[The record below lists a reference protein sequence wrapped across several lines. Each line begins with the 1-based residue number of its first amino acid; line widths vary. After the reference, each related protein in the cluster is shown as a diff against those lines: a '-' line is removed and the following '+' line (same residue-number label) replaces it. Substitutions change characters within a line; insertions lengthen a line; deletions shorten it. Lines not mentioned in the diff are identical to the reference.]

1 MQICTIMFLSAK
13 DSSDL
18 ENKIQ
23 EPKEDVTMVQLI
35 VGSKGDGKTKHLLDR
50 VNSQIKT
57 ASGNIVYLDNSA
69 KHMHELDNKV
79 RLINVTDYPLKN
91 CDEFIGFICGI
102 ISQDYDLEQM
112 YLDSFLKIAHLE
124 GQDLTDALTQLNQIS
139 EQFKIG
145 FCVSIS
151 VEEKDLPDFAKEQVI
166 ISC

>member
-1 MQICTIMFLSAK
+1 
-13 DSSDL
+13 
-18 ENKIQ
+18 
-23 EPKEDVTMVQLI
+23 MVQLI
-35 VGSKGDGKTKHLLDR
+35 VGSKGDGKTKPLLDR

-57 ASGNIVYLDNSA
+57 ASGNIVYLDKNT

-79 RLINVTDYPLKN
+79 RLINVADYPLKN

-124 GQDLTDALTQLNQIS
+124 GEDLTDALTQLNAIS
-139 EQFKIG
+139 EQFKID
-145 FCVSIS
+145 FCLSIS
-151 VEEKDLPDFAKEQVI
+151 VEENQLPEFAKEQVL

>member
-1 MQICTIMFLSAK
+1 
-13 DSSDL
+13 
-18 ENKIQ
+18 
-23 EPKEDVTMVQLI
+23 MVQLI

-50 VNSQIKT
+50 VNNQIKT
-57 ASGNIVYLDNSA
+57 ASGNIVYLDKNT

-79 RLINVTDYPLKN
+79 RLINVADYPLKN

-124 GQDLTDALTQLNQIS
+124 GEDLTDALTQLNAIS
-139 EQFKIG
+139 EQFKAN
-145 FCVSIS
+145 FCLSIS
-151 VEEKDLPDFAKEQVI
+151 VEENQLPEFAKEQVI

>member
-1 MQICTIMFLSAK
+1 
-13 DSSDL
+13 
-18 ENKIQ
+18 
-23 EPKEDVTMVQLI
+23 MVQLI

-57 ASGNIVYLDNSA
+57 ASGNIVYLDKNT

-79 RLINVTDYPLKN
+79 RLINVADYPLKN

-124 GQDLTDALTQLNQIS
+124 GEDLTDALIQLNAIS
-139 EQFKIG
+139 EQFKVN
-145 FCVSIS
+145 FCLSIS
-151 VEEKDLPDFAKEQVI
+151 VEENQLPEFAKEQVL

>member
-1 MQICTIMFLSAK
+1 
-13 DSSDL
+13 
-18 ENKIQ
+18 
-23 EPKEDVTMVQLI
+23 MVQLI

-50 VNSQIKT
+50 VNNQIKT
-57 ASGNIVYLDNSA
+57 ASGNIVYLDKNT

-79 RLINVTDYPLKN
+79 RLINVADYPLKN

-124 GQDLTDALTQLNQIS
+124 GEDLTDALTQLNAIS
-139 EQFKIG
+139 EQFKID
-145 FCVSIS
+145 FCLSIS
-151 VEEKDLPDFAKEQVI
+151 VEENQLPEFAKEQVL

>member
-1 MQICTIMFLSAK
+1 
-13 DSSDL
+13 
-18 ENKIQ
+18 
-23 EPKEDVTMVQLI
+23 MVQLI

-50 VNSQIKT
+50 VNNQIKT
-57 ASGNIVYLDNSA
+57 ASGNIVYLDKNT

-79 RLINVTDYPLKN
+79 RLINVADYPLKN

-124 GQDLTDALTQLNQIS
+124 GEDLTDALTQLNAIS
-139 EQFKIG
+139 EQFKVN
-145 FCVSIS
+145 FCLSIS
-151 VEEKDLPDFAKEQVI
+151 VEENQLPEFAREQVI

>member
-1 MQICTIMFLSAK
+1 
-13 DSSDL
+13 
-18 ENKIQ
+18 
-23 EPKEDVTMVQLI
+23 MVQLI

-50 VNSQIKT
+50 VNNQIKT
-57 ASGNIVYLDNSA
+57 ASGNIVYLDKNT

-79 RLINVTDYPLKN
+79 RLINVADYPLKN

-124 GQDLTDALTQLNQIS
+124 GKDLTDALTQLNAIS
-139 EQFKIG
+139 EQFKVN
-145 FCVSIS
+145 FCLSIS
-151 VEEKDLPDFAKEQVI
+151 VEENQLPDFAKEQVI

>member
-1 MQICTIMFLSAK
+1 
-13 DSSDL
+13 
-18 ENKIQ
+18 
-23 EPKEDVTMVQLI
+23 MVQLI

-57 ASGNIVYLDNSA
+57 ASGNIVYLDKNT

-79 RLINVTDYPLKN
+79 RLINVADYPLKN

-102 ISQDYDLEQM
+102 ISQDYVLEQM

-124 GQDLTDALTQLNQIS
+124 GEDLTDALTQLNAIS
-139 EQFKIG
+139 EQFKID
-145 FCVSIS
+145 FCLSIS
-151 VEEKDLPDFAKEQVI
+151 VEENQLPEFAKEQVL

>member
-1 MQICTIMFLSAK
+1 
-13 DSSDL
+13 
-18 ENKIQ
+18 
-23 EPKEDVTMVQLI
+23 MVQLI

-57 ASGNIVYLDNSA
+57 ASGNIVYLDKNT
-69 KHMHELDNKV
+69 KHMHEHDNKV
-79 RLINVTDYPLKN
+79 RLINVADYPLKN

-124 GQDLTDALTQLNQIS
+124 GEDLTDALTQLNAIS
-139 EQFKIG
+139 EQFKID
-145 FCVSIS
+145 FCLSSS
-151 VEEKDLPDFAKEQVI
+151 VEENQLPEFAKEQVL